1 MSPEEMG
8 KLLSGKERYS
18 ADSVAPLEA
27 CLEDQLKTGSYSLDA
42 NLALLKLYLLFP
54 DMTNKEIVEGILLKA
69 LMAFPATD
77 FSLCMYLIP
86 EKFHEELK
94 SVTELASELEL
105 AKFKSFWKK
114 TESVEGLKKAAGFQM
129 AGCHPQLHCRR
140 HLLDV
145 PLCQE
150 RPGRRLAEPA
160 CRRAGCDGEGDQG
173 WSRTKDDKNTLIVN
187 TEKFESKRLAEAKAS
202 QEPKR
207 IGMDQY
213 RKLFAAATSA

>member
-114 TESVEGLKKAAGFQM
+114 TESVEGLKKAAGWQAAIRSFI
-129 AGCHPQLHCRR
+129 AGVISSTYRSVKSDQVAD
-140 HLLDV
+140 LLSLPV
-145 PLCQE
+145 
-150 RPGRRLAEPA
+150 
-160 CRRAGCDGEGDQG
+160 GELDAMVKDQG

-213 RKLFAAATSA
+213 RKLFAAATNA

>member
-1 MSPEEMG
+1 MSPEEIE

-27 CLEDQLKTGSYSLDA
+27 CLEDQLATGSYSLDA

-54 DMTNKEIVEGILLKA
+54 DMTNKEVVQGILLKA

-86 EKFHEELK
+86 EKFHEEMK
-94 SVTELASELEL
+94 NVTELASELEL

-114 TESVEGLKKAAGFQM
+114 AESVEALKKASGWEAAIRSFIAGVISSTYRSVKSDQV
-129 AGCHPQLHCRR
+129 AE
-140 HLLDV
+140 LLS
-145 PLCQE
+145 L
-150 RPGRRLAEPA
+150 PA
-160 CRRAGCDGEGDQG
+160 SELDAMVKEQG
-173 WSRTKDDKNTLIVN
+173 WSRSKDDKSTLIVN

-207 IGMDQY
+207 VSMDQY